1 MKGNEIQSRKAIRF
15 CHFSRQ
21 SYAAF
26 RTLNKV
32 VLIGVLTIPT
42 LTFALTEPLQAQV
55 QQQEK
60 LQLYELEEI
69 EDAHLIPGEDEQ
81 LEADYRKMVHG
92 RQQTVVVDYRSQV
105 QNDEMEY
112 TRLDYVQESM
122 F

>member
-69 EDAHLIPGEDEQ
+69 EVTGSRVPLTLSQA
-81 LEADYRKMVHG
+81 ARMVTVLD
-92 RQQTVVVDYRSQV
+92 RQSIATAPV
-105 QNDEMEY
+105 QSVND
-112 TRLDYVQESM
+112 L
-122 F
+122 